1 MVCLSPLVLLP
12 QLLASFL
19 CSKTPQNSTY
29 VGEKFRVPLFGQL
42 TRFVR
47 QLLQDGLRW
56 LAADHALT
64 SYLLRTALKVTACC
78 RAFFTTSEQSLYN
91 ARKFVI
97 KEKPVCKTELH
108 TLSNVN
114 SFRLRLEEQE
124 IFIFARYHNLH
135 CLFVV
140 LLAVSKPSKDKKFLT
155 LGASLDTG
163 VTNSKASFIKLLTK
177 RSATVTN
184 TLTFSTICHEKQFR
198 DWITTL
204 S

>member
-1 MVCLSPLVLLP
+1 MHWHPICCGLHLRLQP
-12 QLLASFL
+12 AA
-19 CSKTPQNSTY
+19 
-29 VGEKFRVPLFGQL
+29 GQ
-42 TRFVR
+42 
-47 QLLQDGLRW
+47 
-56 LAADHALT
+56 
-64 SYLLRTALKVTACC
+64 
-78 RAFFTTSEQSLYN
+78 FFTTSEQSLYN
-91 ARKFVI
+91 GRKFVI
-97 KEKPVCKTELH
+97 KEKPVCKTWTSYTFQHEQLK
-108 TLSNVN
+108 V
-114 SFRLRLEEQE
+114 RLEEQE

-155 LGASLDTG
+155 LSASLDTG
-163 VTNSKASFIKLLTK
+163 VTSSKASFIKLLTK